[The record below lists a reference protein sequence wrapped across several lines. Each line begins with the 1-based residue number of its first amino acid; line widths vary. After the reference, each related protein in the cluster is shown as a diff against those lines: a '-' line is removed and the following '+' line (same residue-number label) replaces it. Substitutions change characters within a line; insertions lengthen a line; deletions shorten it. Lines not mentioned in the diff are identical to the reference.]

1 MGQLVEVDLFWCF
14 VVKGSVRFAVV
25 VFSEAGHGVESWV
38 VELECLPEP
47 FNLPLRCGF
56 SSGTENMLNA
66 MLRAVVG
73 ESPRTVV
80 APELRPMI

>member
-1 MGQLVEVDLFWCF
+1 MRLL
-14 VVKGSVRFAVV
+14 VV
-25 VFSEAGHGVESWV
+25 VFFEAGDVVESWV
-38 VELECLPEP
+38 VEFECLPEP
-47 FNLPLRCGF
+47 FNLALRCGF